1 MERHSPPGIDCSSL
15 KASDPYIGD
24 VCLSTGCIVCRGV
37 QTSQG
42 TNKGIRFHANITLD
56 FEQFENP
63 RTFDY
68 SLVLDVYWNDRSRRN
83 PYEVL
88 KTTASVGED
97 SISVQSYQVGH
108 DIFNPNTE
116 NTRVERH
123 GTTLIDYVTRCGS
136 TALLF
141 VEIEMRVPAYHDM
154 GYISVMQFRSFRITR
169 PSLPA
174 TLPPPSIP
182 VPLRDDTF
190 GPLVGKVVFLLC
202 LALVGYWIYI
212 AGKASQRRQVL
223 VDEERA
229 PIIPPVSLIQEM
241 QGANYGTIA
250 NLLSSSPSTL
260 GTEDQTTQERPTSLP
275 VDALH
280 EWATKYRDLIP
291 ETLEAKL
298 LRAGYLPRD
307 DPKRYTED
315 EWYTVWDVTRFEFDR
330 LIEAYNNTVRANPL

>member
-1 MERHSPPGIDCSSL
+1 MALQQNTPAVSYPAFYQQNGLLARNGGVWNVHSPPGIDCSSL

-24 VCLSTGCIVCRGV
+24 V
-37 QTSQG
+37 
-42 TNKGIRFHANITLD
+42 F
-56 FEQFENP
+56 
-63 RTFDY
+63 
-68 SLVLDVYWNDRSRRN
+68 
-83 PYEVL
+83 
-88 KTTASVGED
+88 
-97 SISVQSYQVGH
+97 GH

-202 LALVGYWIYI
+202 LALST
-212 AGKASQRRQVL
+212 K
-223 VDEERA
+223 ERA